1 MAKPTKAL
9 KPLNEATLPVSKRH
23 LQLVQKKIEGDLTTM
38 RLENREGFRKIDARF
53 AQIDARFTKSDERI
67 AQIDTRFAAIDER
80 FAQIDARFASIDTQ
94 LASLDAKITR
104 MLVIIEEQN
113 DRNRVAMD
121 GFMTVYEKL
130 IEHEKRFQKIEKH
143 VGLY

>member
-1 MAKPTKAL
+1 MAKSTKAL

-23 LQLVQKKIEGDLTTM
+23 LQLVQKKIEGDLTTL
-38 RLENREGFRKIDARF
+38 RLENRKEFQRIDVRF
-53 AQIDARFTKSDERI
+53 AQ
-67 AQIDTRFAAIDER
+67 
-80 FAQIDARFASIDTQ
+80 IDTQ
-94 LASLDAKITR
+94 LASLDTKITK